1 MRKFCPN
8 CGAALDDVAVFCGN
22 CGTKLDAPAAP
33 QQPVQEQPIPQ
44 QPVFQQPVF
53 EQPIPQQPKKSK
65 KGLVVAIVAI
75 IAVLGIAA
83 GLYFGGVF
91 GGGYDKALDTYL
103 KARMM
108 YQCDDAEDL
117 MPEEAWDTFEEENY
131 MDSDDFEEYLD
142 VQREYQVEELEYE
155 YGSNLKFSYKVTK
168 EKAISEGNLKKI
180 GRALAEDYGIRAS
193 SVKKGYDLKLDV
205 TLKGSEDSET
215 SDFECAVVLIDD
227 DWYVIGWEAD
237 GGDVYARFMP

>member
-1 MRKFCPN
+1 MSKFCPN
-8 CGAALDDVAVFCGN
+8 CGTALDDMAVFCGG

-33 QQPVQEQPIPQ
+33 QQPVYEQPIPQ
-44 QPVFQQPVF
+44 QPVYEQPVF

-65 KGLVVAIVAI
+65 KGLVIAIIAI
-75 IAVLGIAA
+75 IAVVGIAA

-108 YQCDDAEDL
+108 YQCKDADDL

-131 MDSDDFEEYLD
+131 MDSDDFEEYLV
-142 VQREYQVEELEYE
+142 VQRKYLEEELEDE

-180 GRALAEDYGIRAS
+180 GRALADDYGIRAG
-193 SVKKGYDLKLDV
+193 SVKKGYDLKLKA
-205 TLKGSEDSET
+205 TIKGSESSDS
-215 SDFECAVVLIDD
+215 SDFECAVVQIDD
-227 DWYVIGWEAD
+227 DWYVISWEAD
-237 GGDVYARFMP
+237 DGDVYAEFMP